1 MFVVWT
7 ENQKTVDGKCCPHP
21 LSLLINYLA
30 DSSWE
35 GVIGLLSP
43 TNSFRGDAHATRAA
57 A

>member
-1 MFVVWT
+1 MFVIGT
-7 ENQKTVDGKCCPHP
+7 ENQKAGYGKCCPHP
-21 LSLLINYLA
+21 LSSLINYLA

>member
-1 MFVVWT
+1 MFVVGT
-7 ENQKTVDGKCCPHP
+7 ENPKALYGKCCPRP
-21 LSLLINYLA
+21 LSSLINYLA

-43 TNSFRGDAHATRAA
+43 TTSFRGDVHAIHAA